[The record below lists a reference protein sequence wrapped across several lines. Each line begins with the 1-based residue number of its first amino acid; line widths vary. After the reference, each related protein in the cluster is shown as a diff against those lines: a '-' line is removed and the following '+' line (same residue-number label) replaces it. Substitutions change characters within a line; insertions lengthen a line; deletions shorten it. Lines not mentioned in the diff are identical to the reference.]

1 MLIMMADALSQVFA
15 YHEATKH
22 HFNQYA
28 RGPGGLDWATQPNP
42 FRRYVGASVIPLE
55 HLKPSDHPL
64 YEPVFVEGT
73 LPVQPLNHRSISQLF
88 YDSLALSAWKQ
99 VGDARWSLRVNPSSG
114 NLHPTEGYLVC
125 GQVDGLCTQP
135 MVCHYAPKE
144 HVLERRAE
152 FPPETWKALTA
163 GLPNG
168 TILVGLTSIH
178 WREAWKYG
186 ERAFRYCQ
194 HDVGH
199 AIATVTLAAAAM
211 GWKATLL
218 DDFSTELLASLLG
231 VFDPQGAEP
240 EQPECL
246 LAVYPQRESCA
257 VQTLAEDVMVTFKAL
272 SWQGTPNRLS
282 PAHVDWPIID
292 QAVSAT
298 RKPVTQE
305 VYETRVPTGKP
316 LEVGSAPISFRKIVH
331 QRRSCLALDGQTGIT
346 RDALYQILQ
355 KVIPGPEQFPFNV
368 LPWRPLIHFGLFI
381 HRVQDIDPGL
391 YFLARDPAKLDLLK
405 DAMKKEFAWE
415 KPPTCPD
422 SLGLY
427 RLLTGDARELSQQ
440 ISCHQ
445 EIAANGCFSL
455 GMIAEFEEPLR
466 KYGAWFYPRLFWE
479 AGAIGQVLYLEA
491 EACGIRSTGIGCFF
505 DDPMHRVLGL
515 TGWCFQDLY
524 HFTIGGP
531 VEDKRLTTL
540 PAYPSTQNDVKESDQ
555 GGFDL
560 P

>member
-1 MLIMMADALSQVFA
+1 MADALSLVFA

-22 HFNQYA
+22 HLDRYA

-42 FRRYVGASVIPLE
+42 FRRYTGAPL
-55 HLKPSDHPL
+55 LKLDHVAPGDHPF
-64 YEPVFVEGT
+64 YEQVFVEGL
-73 LPVQPLNHRSISQLF
+73 LPPQPLNRTSLSQLF

-99 VGDARWSLRVNPSSG
+99 VGEVQWSLRVNPSSG

-125 GQVDGLCTQP
+125 GPIDGLSTHP

-144 HVLERRAE
+144 HALEQRVE
-152 FPPETWKALTA
+152 FPPEIWKDLSD
-163 GLPNG
+163 GLPDG
-168 TILVGLTSIH
+168 MILIGLTSIH

-199 AIATVTLAAAAM
+199 VIATVTLAAAAM

-218 DDFSTELLASLLG
+218 DDLSTESLALLLG
-231 VFDPQGAEP
+231 VFDPQGSEP

-246 LAVYPQRESCA
+246 LAIYPQRESCA
-257 VQTLAEDVMVTFKAL
+257 VKKLPDDVSASFKAL
-272 SWQGTPNRLS
+272 PWQGTPNRLS
-282 PAHVDWPIID
+282 PSHVDWPIID
-292 QAVSAT
+292 QATAAT
-298 RKPVTQE
+298 RKPVTQR
-305 VYETRVPTGKP
+305 VYNTAVPIGKS
-316 LEVGSAPISFRKIVH
+316 LVIESAPIAFRRMVH
-331 QRRSCLALDGQTGIT
+331 QRRSCLALDGHTGIT
-346 RDALYQILQ
+346 RDALYQILR
-355 KVIPGPEQFPFNV
+355 KVIPAPGRFPFSA

-381 HRVQDIDPGL
+381 HRVKDVDPGI
-391 YFLARDPAKLDLLK
+391 YFLARDPTQLDRLK

-415 KPPTCPD
+415 KPKASPD
-422 SLGLY
+422 DLALY
-427 RLLTGDARELSQQ
+427 RLLTGDARDLSRQ

-445 EIAANGCFSL
+445 EIAADGCFSL
-455 GMIAEFEEPLR
+455 GMIAEFEQPL
-466 KYGAWFYPRLFWE
+466 KDYGAWFYPRLFWE
-479 AGAIGQVLYLEA
+479 AGLIGQVLYLEA
-491 EACGIRSTGIGCFF
+491 ETCDIRSTGIGCFF

-515 TGWCFQDLY
+515 NNRRFQDLY

-540 PAYPSTQNDVKESDQ
+540 PAYSSTLNDVKESGQ
-555 GGFDL
+555 GRFNL